1 MQLSNA
7 SALLPPHCV
16 AIAPLLKDARDGLDE
31 SGSLKFLQL
40 LSSLCLLPAFV
51 AQAQC
56 SAAGFPTQANTCDV
70 FLLCDPRC
78 SALAP
83 AASAQRQEPS
93 HQPNCRRHCCDGRAK
108 CHQLRLVIR
117 RHRSCTVPHRS
128 RAPVPA
134 PWASLADAARRRL
147 HSSHRQ
153 PSTAAR
159 TTRPRPLCAK
169 SPRCCRFPS
178 GWLCGTC
185 QRRWRWSCLMQR
197 CSASPV

>member
-70 FLLCDPRC
+70 FLLCD
-78 SALAP
+78 AP
-83 AASAQRQEPS
+83 LQRS
-93 HQPNCRRHCCDGRAK
+93 
-108 CHQLRLVIR
+108 
-117 RHRSCTVPHRS
+117 RSCC
-128 RAPVPA
+128 
-134 PWASLADAARRRL
+134 
-147 HSSHRQ
+147 
-153 PSTAAR
+153 PSTR
-159 TTRPRPLCAK
+159 T
-169 SPRCCRFPS
+169 
-178 GWLCGTC
+178 GT
-185 QRRWRWSCLMQR
+185 QSSVKLPPQLL
-197 CSASPV
+197 